1 MSTIAATQEA
11 PRRPDRRV
19 RRTRRALGDALIALL
34 NEKRYE
40 AVTVQDILDQADVG
54 RSTFYAH
61 FVDKDS
67 LLLDAFR
74 EMRRQH
80 ARPGLAGEGG
90 DEGAFAWSRETFG
103 WSLDVLHQFEAASTL
118 YCSMVGSPGC
128 TIAVEE
134 MERELDGIVRRDL
147 ATMAGMH
154 PARVPDMVVRFV
166 VTAFMS
172 ILPWWLEHPDA
183 LSVEE
188 VDQVFRVLTLPGA
201 AAALGVSVE
210 VGPPPEAL
218 SRVTLDGPR
227 LAPTLRP
234 ALAAPKQPGSPFA
247 RA

>member
-1 MSTIAATQEA
+1 MSTIAATERTA
-11 PRRPDRRV
+11 RPDRRV
-19 RRTRRALGDALIALL
+19 RRTRRALADALMSLL

-40 AVTVQDILDQADVG
+40 AVTVQDILDRADVG

-61 FVDKDS
+61 FLDKDS

-80 ARPGLAGEGG
+80 ALSGRSAGGPGEP
-90 DEGAFAWSRETFG
+90 GAFAWSRDTFG
-103 WSLDVLHQFEAASTL
+103 WSLDMLHQFEAASTL

-128 TIAVEE
+128 AIAVEE

-147 ATMAGMH
+147 AALAGRH
-154 PARVPDMVVRFV
+154 PSRVPDMVVRFV

-188 VDQVFRVLTLPGA
+188 VDRVFRVLTLPGA
-201 AAALGVSVE
+201 AAALGVSVD
-210 VGPPPEAL
+210 VGPPPEAM
-218 SRVTLDGPR
+218 SRVSMAGPR
-227 LAPTLRP
+227 SSPAMRP
-234 ALAAPKQPGSPFA
+234 ALAAPH
-247 RA
+247 